1 LFPKIGTD
9 RDSWIRSYKEMNR
22 FEMARFDVAK
32 CFLRDGL
39 TGPSYSDLIET
50 GFYRRKVLMKTA
62 AIIPARYGSS
72 RFEGKP
78 LVDILGKPMIQRVYE
93 GVCESKLIDEVIVAT
108 DDERIFET
116 VRGFGGK
123 VQMTSSE
130 HASGT
135 DRVAEV
141 ARKLRAE
148 IIVNVQGD
156 EPLIKGSIIDKSI
169 RPLLKKETIPMATL
183 VTRIDEVKDWL
194 NPHIVKVVLD
204 QKDFALYFSR
214 SPIPFPRDLNVQ
226 KLLNSPSGEQS
237 LLPRRIFKHIGVY
250 VFRKKF
256 LLQYAKMKPT
266 PLEKIEKLEQ
276 LRALENGFP
285 IKVTF
290 VDYEPIC
297 VDTPEDLQKV
307 ISSLSR
313 SGV

>member
-1 LFPKIGTD
+1 
-9 RDSWIRSYKEMNR
+9 
-22 FEMARFDVAK
+22 
-32 CFLRDGL
+32 
-39 TGPSYSDLIET
+39 
-50 GFYRRKVLMKTA
+50 MKTI
-62 AIIPARYGSS
+62 AIIPARYGST

-123 VQMTSSE
+123 AQMTSPE

-156 EPLIKGSIIDKSI
+156 EPLIKGSIIDQSI

-226 KLLNSPSGEQS
+226 KLLNSPPGGQS

-297 VDTPEDLQKV
+297 VDNPEDIQKV
-307 ISSLSR
+307 ISSLSQ
-313 SGV
+313 SGA